1 MDAEIRGFLDSLE
14 GRDARGNSNAVCGI
28 HIFSVGEEP
37 PVEVRGHSC
46 LDAEV
51 AFHIVT
57 GGISEMDFIFAD
69 REDGDFIKVVS
80 VCHEFDERMQE
91 GEDCVINLVVTHGG
105 DYGRY
110 ISAMCRSWAH
120 DVPDSQVVSSAVRFF
135 VETDQIFE
143 VSLPGEA
150 MGGAVDPMGSGLDAD
165 WIG

>member
-1 MDAEIRGFLDSLE
+1 MDAEIREFLDSLE
-14 GRDARGNSNAVCGI
+14 GRDENGNSNAVCGI

-51 AFHIVT
+51 KFHIVP
-57 GGISEMDFIFAD
+57 GGISEIDFILTD
-69 REDGDFIKVVS
+69 REDEDFIKVAD
-80 VCHEFDERMQE
+80 VCHEFDERMRE
-91 GEDCVINLVVTHGG
+91 GEECIINLVITHDG

-110 ISAMCRSWAH
+110 ISAMCGSWAH
-120 DVPDSQVVSSAVRFF
+120 DVPDTKIVSSAIRFF

-143 VSLPGEA
+143 VCLPGES
-150 MGGAVDPMGSGLDAD
+150 MEQVVDPMGSSYDVD

>member
-1 MDAEIRGFLDSLE
+1 MDAEIRDFLGSLE
-14 GRDARGNSNAVCGI
+14 GRDANGNSNAVCGI
-28 HIFSVGEEP
+28 HIFSVGEDP

-46 LDAEV
+46 LDVEV

-69 REDGDFIKVVS
+69 RENEDFIRVVDA
-80 VCHEFDERMQE
+80 CHEFDERMRE
-91 GEDCVINLVVTHGG
+91 GEDCVINLVITHDG

-110 ISAMCRSWAH
+110 ISAMCSSWAH
-120 DVPDSQVVSSAVRFF
+120 DVPDSKVISSAVRFF

-143 VSLPGEA
+143 VSMPGEE
-150 MGGAVDPMGSGLDAD
+150 MGKTVDPMGSGYEED